1 MKYIIIKNENAEK
14 IMKIFK
20 EVQGKSRERIIK
32 NFDDILEITESV
44 DRRLEDIS
52 KAAKTGTV
60 IEYNFQQPFANA
72 YKYPPMSTHF
82 RMIFDKGNWRLDTE
96 SVKRKYCPNTSK
108 REYNL
113 SLSETAQKAILKLY
127 E

>member
-60 IEYNFQQPFANA
+60 IEYNFQQPFTNA

-96 SVKRKYCPNTSK
+96 SVKRKYCPNTNK

-113 SLSETAQKAILKLY
+113 FLSETAQKAILKLY